1 MNEKIKVSVTVPE
14 NLTGMANQF
23 LQSITFPTPRLDG
36 VLSPPPLIS
45 VERGSRPLGDYVIES
60 LKIRP
65 LGIDTGGTPRATAVE
80 VVAIPIKPMRIEA
93 AGDGEIENYDF
104 VCPECKTKHS
114 RGPLDPLSKVYRC
127 LKCGYVGPK
136 VEGEP
141 FGCLTCD
148 GSGWERWP
156 ERGLA
161 RVCPSCERC
170 PECGGSGVGNTPGA
184 LACEDVCTKCG
195 GKGRVRKDE
204 PGPMGMRG
212 GEVEKGPVDESVTV
226 ENEEEFKGEFGDG
239 ETFPS
244 DPKKQ
249 ELKRRILDR
258 MTARDMVDAISDG
271 CDLPNLADII
281 INLFPEEE
289 ILDITSSVVI
299 EKDKETFGESKLPS
313 ALLSAKGVAELK
325 DRFEER
331 HRGTENNDCPECL
344 GTGKKFIGEPDERDC
359 ERCDGTGRATEREGE
374 NR

>member
-1 MNEKIKVSVTVPE
+1 MSESQKQDERKITVHCMHCGAKLDSERDIAPREYPE
-14 NLTGMANQF
+14 DP
-23 LQSITFPTPRLDG
+23 ILDK
-36 VLSPPPLIS
+36 LSK
-45 VERGSRPLGDYVIES
+45 S
-60 LKIRP
+60 LW
-65 LGIDTGGTPRATAVE
+65 AFV
-80 VVAIPIKPMRIEA
+80 
-93 AGDGEIENYDF
+93 GDGTLYL
-104 VCPECKTKHS
+104 CPECFKSTPWLSDRQVKNFVKLAT
-114 RGPLDPLSKVYRC
+114 GDPILLGLPC
-127 LKCGYVGPK
+127 P
-136 VEGEP
+136 
-141 FGCLTCD
+141 TCD
-148 GSGWERWP
+148 GSGWDRWP

-184 LACEDVCTKCG
+184 LACEDLCARCA
-195 GKGRVRKDE
+195 GKGRIRKDE
-204 PGPMGMRG
+204 PGPLGMK
-212 GEVEKGPVDESVTV
+212 GEVEKGPADESVTV

-239 ETFPS
+239 ETFPF
-244 DPKKQ
+244 DERKQ
-249 ELKRRILDR
+249 KLKRRILDL

-281 INLFPEEE
+281 IDLFPEEE
-289 ILDITSSVVI
+289 ILDMTSSVVI